1 MRAGAPGGVSESPAL
16 MAPADPLIPAIAEDG
31 ALFAIGKMR
40 AHETGQKH
48 LAISAF
54 VFNGDKLLLQRRA
67 QSKYHSPG
75 QWANSCC
82 THPHWGE
89 AVEAAAHRR
98 LGEELGISL
107 PLTHRATVE
116 YRAEVGH
123 GLIEHEVVHVF
134 EGRLARPILPAGFDR
149 TEVAELRWAT
159 LEDLATDIEAEPHRY
174 TPWLRIYLQRWSELA
189 LRLAA

>member
-1 MRAGAPGGVSESPAL
+1 MSDSQTI
-16 MAPADPLIPAIAEDG
+16 MAADPLIPAIANNG
-31 ALFAIGKMR
+31 SLFAIGKMH
-40 AHETGQKH
+40 AHEIGQKH

-54 VFNGDKLLLQRRA
+54 VFNGDRLLLQRRA
-67 QSKYHSPG
+67 DCKYHSPG

-107 PLTHRATVE
+107 PLTHRAIVE

-134 EGRLARPILPAGFDR
+134 EGRLSNASLPADFDR
-149 TEVAELRWAT
+149 AEVAEVRWAT
-159 LEDLATDIEAEPHRY
+159 LDELAADIETSPNRY
-174 TPWLRIYLQRWSELA
+174 TPWLRIYLKRWSELA
-189 LRLAA
+189 LHVAA

>member
-16 MAPADPLIPAIAEDG
+16 MHADPLIPAIAEDG
-31 ALFAIGKMR
+31 ALFPIGKME
-40 AHETGQKH
+40 AHRTGRKH

-54 VFNGDKLLLQRRA
+54 VFNGDRLLLQRRA
-67 QSKYHSPG
+67 DAKYHSPG

-89 AVEAAAHRR
+89 TIEAAAQRR
-98 LGEELGISL
+98 VGEELGICL
-107 PLTHRATVE
+107 PLTHRAIVE

-123 GLIEHEVVHVF
+123 GLIEHEIVHVF
-134 EGRLARPILPAGFDR
+134 EGHLPRPVLPTAFDR
-149 TEVAELRWAT
+149 AEVAELRWAT
-159 LEDLATDIEAEPHRY
+159 VAQLTREIAANPQAF
-174 TPWLRIYLQRWSELA
+174 TPWLRIYLERWNELD

>member
-1 MRAGAPGGVSESPAL
+1 MRPGAPGGVSESQTI
-16 MAPADPLIPAIAEDG
+16 MAADPLIPAIADNG
-31 ALFAIGKMR
+31 SLFAIGKML
-40 AHETGQKH
+40 AHEQGQKH

-54 VFNGDKLLLQRRA
+54 VFNGDRLLLQRRA
-67 QSKYHSPG
+67 DCKYHSPG

-89 AVEAAAHRR
+89 SVEAAAHRR

-107 PLTHRATVE
+107 PLTHRAIVE

-123 GLIEHEVVHVF
+123 GLIEHEIVHVF
-134 EGRLARPILPAGFDR
+134 EGRLANAALPLGFDR
-149 TEVAELRWAT
+149 AEVAELRWAT
-159 LEDLATDIEAEPHRY
+159 LDELAADIETSPNSY
-174 TPWLRIYLQRWSELA
+174 TPWLRIYLKRWGELA